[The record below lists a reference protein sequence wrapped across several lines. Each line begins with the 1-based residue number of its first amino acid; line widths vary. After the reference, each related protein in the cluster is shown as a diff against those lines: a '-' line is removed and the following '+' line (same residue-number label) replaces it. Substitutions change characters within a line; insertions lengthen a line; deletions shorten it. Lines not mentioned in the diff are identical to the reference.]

1 MVELVSESTEQL
13 QMDDL
18 PDASAEMLPV
28 DPILRE
34 DGSKAP
40 LIDIGANLVSTYFEH
55 SEMPG
60 ILKRAVEAGMTHLII
75 TAGNYSN
82 AENAIDV
89 CKEFDGL
96 HGVTLRC
103 TAGVH
108 PLEAK
113 DTLNRPDG
121 QTYIEKLENLI
132 NSEDGRKYIVA
143 VGECGVDKKIVRTH
157 WEDKKEQLEVFRA
170 QLELAERVK
179 LPVFMHCRN
188 MSKEFLQT
196 LREIPGSMK
205 RVVHCWVNAEAIV
218 FEQFLEVENLY
229 FGLTGIIS
237 NEKKEKLL
245 RNIVPR
251 IPLERLMVETD
262 SPFMVPEN
270 CGLAWRGERSNEP
283 CMTSWV
289 VRQIAAVREDCDS
302 VSLAESTTKVAMEF
316 FDLS

>member
-1 MVELVSESTEQL
+1 MELVSEITAQL
-13 QMDDL
+13 QMTDL
-18 PDASAEMLPV
+18 GDTLPV
-28 DPILRE
+28 DAIWRE

-55 SEMPG
+55 SEIPG
-60 ILKRAVEAGMTHLII
+60 ILTRASEAGMTHIII

-82 AENAIDV
+82 AENAVEV
-89 CKEFDGL
+89 CKEFDGR

-113 DTLNRPDG
+113 TTLNGPDG

-132 NSEDGRKYIVA
+132 NSRYGRKYIVA

-170 QLELAERVK
+170 QLELAERVQ

-188 MSKEFLQT
+188 MFKDFLQT
-196 LREIPGSMK
+196 LREKPGSTK
-205 RVVHCWVNAEAIV
+205 RVVHCWVNAEASV

-237 NEKKEKLL
+237 NAKKEELL
-245 RNIVPR
+245 RNVVPR
-251 IPLERLMVETD
+251 MPLERLMVETD

-270 CGLAWRGERSNEP
+270 CGIAWRGERSNEP
-283 CMTSWV
+283 GMTSWV
-289 VRQIAAVREDCDS
+289 VRQIAAVRDDCDA
-302 VSLAESTTKVAMEF
+302 VSLAESTSRVAMKF
-316 FDLS
+316 FNFS